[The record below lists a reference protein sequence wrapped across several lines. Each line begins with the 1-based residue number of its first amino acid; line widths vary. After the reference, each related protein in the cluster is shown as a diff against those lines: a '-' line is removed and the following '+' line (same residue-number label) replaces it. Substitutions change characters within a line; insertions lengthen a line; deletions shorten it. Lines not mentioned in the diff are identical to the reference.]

1 MADVGSKDIALI
13 GNCLVLPNT
22 GGTIFVGRTGALVF
36 SAAGVGTFNAIPA
49 LPGTSTGTILRS
61 DGTNFVA
68 TTLTMPDTA
77 AISRLLYAS
86 AANVISALAT
96 GNSSVLVTSAGG
108 VPSLAT
114 DIPTAVTIGTGYI
127 YRAGGTD
134 VAVADGGTGLSTVAV
149 STLLYASATD
159 VISALATAN
168 SSVLVTGATGIPS
181 LSTTLPALA
190 RIASVNS
197 DAVVLNKR
205 TRVTLAQINAG
216 LTLLAAVASFKYRL
230 IACTA
235 IAIGG
240 AAGGLTTVDVK
251 ATQGAGAAIL
261 VSYAQASLT
270 QSTVLKDGGAG
281 ATVLANGA
289 SYIQNDANTAI
300 TVIKAGADLTTA
312 TDIDINLTYA
322 LEA

>member
-61 DGTNFVA
+61 DGTNYVA
-68 TTLTMPDTA
+68 STLTMPDTA

-96 GNSSVLVTSAGG
+96 ANSSVLVTSAGG

-127 YRAGGTD
+127 YRVGGTD
-134 VAVADGGTGLSTVAV
+134 VAVADGGTGLS
-149 STLLYASATD
+149 STTINQILYSSATST
-159 VISALATAN
+159 IAGLATAN
-168 SSVLVTGATGIPS
+168 SSVLVTSATGVPS

-190 RIASVNS
+190 RIASINS

-216 LTLLAAVASFKYRL
+216 LTLLAAVSGFKYRM

-251 ATQGAGAAIL
+251 GTQSAGAAIL

-300 TVIKAGADLTTA
+300 TVIKAGADLTVA

>member
-1 MADVGSKDIALI
+1 MADTGAIDRAII
-13 GNCLVLPNT
+13 GNSLVLPAS
-22 GGTIFVGRTGALVF
+22 GGIVFVGRTNALEF
-36 SAAGVGTFNAIPA
+36 SAAAVGTFGSLPA

-68 TTLTMPDTA
+68 TTLTIPNTA
-77 AISRLLYAS
+77 AISTILYAS

-96 GNSSVLVTSAGG
+96 ANSGVLVTSGSG
-108 VPSLAT
+108 VPSIAT
-114 DIPTAVTIGTGYI
+114 DIPTAVTIGTAYV
-127 YRAGGTD
+127 YRVGGTD
-134 VAVADGGTGLSTVAV
+134 VAVADGGTGLSAT
-149 STLLYASATD
+149 TINQLLYSSAANT
-159 VISALATAN
+159 IAGLATAN
-168 SSVLVTGATGIPS
+168 SSVLVTSGTGVPS

-190 RIASVNS
+190 RITSVNS
-197 DAVVLNKR
+197 DAVVLNHR
-205 TRVTLAQINAG
+205 ARVTLAEINAG
-216 LTLLAAVASFKYRL
+216 FTLLAAVTGLKYRL
-230 IACTA
+230 IGCTA

-240 AAGGLTTVDVK
+240 SAAAVTAVEVRG
-251 ATQGAGAAIL
+251 TQAAAAAIL

-300 TVIKAGADLTTA
+300 TVIKAGLDMTTA
-312 TDIDINLTYA
+312 TDIDINLSYA